1 MSINT
6 DMLRDIASFL
16 VNDKRFSA
24 QVKELDKV
32 IEYFDK
38 KSALAA
44 NLPTADQIWSIIDED
59 LDWPYEITLDA
70 PLGCTL
76 KVVTVGD
83 DVYVD
88 FYDNQTGASATS
100 CHFLFWNEDMTSA
113 DIEKH
118 CQEYDYWADH
128 FEFVEQYMTIAWLV
142 IVCFVVMVAVLT
154 IGFLCGYW

>member
-1 MSINT
+1 MNINT

-16 VNDKRFSA
+16 ANDRRFSCQIA
-24 QVKELDKV
+24 ELGKV

-38 KSALAA
+38 KQSVK

-76 KVVTVGD
+76 KAVTVGD

-88 FYDNQTGASATS
+88 FYDNQAGALATK
-100 CHFLFWNEDMTSA
+100 HFIFWNEDMTSA

-128 FEFVEQYMTIAWLV
+128 FEFVE
-142 IVCFVVMVAVLT
+142 
-154 IGFLCGYW
+154 

>member
-1 MSINT
+1 MNINT
-6 DMLRDIASFL
+6 DILRGIVSFL
-16 VNDKRFSA
+16 AENEQFGDDWSEEIV
-24 QVKELDKV
+24 ELDKA

-38 KSALAA
+38 KESAK
-44 NLPTADQIWSIIDED
+44 NLPTSDQIWSIIDED
-59 LDWPYEITLDA
+59 LDWPYEITLNA

-88 FYDNQTGASATS
+88 FYDNQAGASQLAKQAGNSRRELTATKQ
-100 CHFLFWNEDMTSA
+100 HFLFWNEDMTSA

-128 FEFVEQYMTIAWLV
+128 FEFGEE
-142 IVCFVVMVAVLT
+142 
-154 IGFLCGYW
+154 

>member
-1 MSINT
+1 MNINT

-16 VNDKRFSA
+16 ADDRRFSC
-24 QVKELDKV
+24 QIVELDKV
-32 IEYFDK
+32 IKFFDK
-38 KSALAA
+38 KQSVK

-59 LDWPYEITLDA
+59 RRFSCHWPYEITLDA

-76 KVVTVGD
+76 KVVTVGN
-83 DVYVD
+83 DVYVE
-88 FYDNQTGASATS
+88 FYDKGRFN

-128 FEFVEQYMTIAWLV
+128 FEFL
-142 IVCFVVMVAVLT
+142 
-154 IGFLCGYW
+154 

>member
-1 MSINT
+1 MNINT
-6 DMLRDIASFL
+6 DKLRGIASFL
-16 VNDKRFSA
+16 AEDEQLYSDNWSEEIA
-24 QVKELDKV
+24 ELDKV

-38 KSALAA
+38 KQSVK

-70 PLGCTL
+70 PLGCIL

-88 FYDNQTGASATS
+88 FYDKGRFS

-118 CQEYDYWADH
+118 CQEYDYWADNY
-128 FEFVEQYMTIAWLV
+128 EVIA
-142 IVCFVVMVAVLT
+142 
-154 IGFLCGYW
+154 

>member
-1 MSINT
+1 MMDININT
-6 DMLRDIASFL
+6 DILRGIASFL
-16 VNDKRFSA
+16 AYNEQYGDDWTE
-24 QVKELDKV
+24 ELAELYKV
-32 IEYFDK
+32 IELLDK
-38 KSALAA
+38 KQSVK

-76 KVVTVGD
+76 KAVTVDD

-88 FYDNQTGASATS
+88 FYDNDTREKQ
-100 CHFLFWNEDMTSA
+100 HFLFWNEDMTSA

-128 FEFVEQYMTIAWLV
+128 FEFL
-142 IVCFVVMVAVLT
+142 
-154 IGFLCGYW
+154 

>member
-1 MSINT
+1 MNINT

-16 VNDKRFSA
+16 ADDRRFPACFASRQFPTGIDSCQLA
-24 QVKELDKV
+24 ELDKV
-32 IEYFDK
+32 IEFLDK
-38 KSALAA
+38 KQSVK

-59 LDWPYEITLDA
+59 EITLDA

-88 FYDNQTGASATS
+88 FYDNVAQEKR
-100 CHFLFWNEDMTSA
+100 HFLFWNEDMTSA

-128 FEFVEQYMTIAWLV
+128 FEFVE
-142 IVCFVVMVAVLT
+142 
-154 IGFLCGYW
+154 

>member
-1 MSINT
+1 MNSYINT
-6 DMLRDIASFL
+6 DTLRSVASFL
-16 VNDKRFSA
+16 ADDRRSSYQIA
-24 QVKELDKV
+24 ELDKV
-32 IEYFDK
+32 IEFFDK
-38 KSALAA
+38 KQSVK

-88 FYDNQTGASATS
+88 FHDNDRCFS
-100 CHFLFWNEDMTSA
+100 HYFLFWNENMTSA

-118 CQEYDYWADH
+118 CQDYDYWADH
-128 FEFVEQYMTIAWLV
+128 FEFL
-142 IVCFVVMVAVLT
+142 
-154 IGFLCGYW
+154 

>member
-1 MSINT
+1 MNINT
-6 DMLRDIASFL
+6 DKLRGIASFL
-16 VNDKRFSA
+16 AEDEQLYDDDWSEEIV
-24 QVKELDKV
+24 ELAKV

-38 KSALAA
+38 KQSVK

-59 LDWPYEITLDA
+59 LDWPFSIKLDA
-70 PLGCTL
+70 PLGCDM
-76 KVVTVGD
+76 KIVSVGN

-88 FYDNQTGASATS
+88 FYDKGRFS

-128 FEFVEQYMTIAWLV
+128 FEFVE
-142 IVCFVVMVAVLT
+142 
-154 IGFLCGYW
+154 

>member
-1 MSINT
+1 MNINT
-6 DMLRDIASFL
+6 DKLRGIASFL
-16 VNDKRFSA
+16 AEDEQLYSDNWSEEIA
-24 QVKELDKV
+24 ELDKV

-38 KSALAA
+38 KQSVK

-70 PLGCTL
+70 PLGCIL

-88 FYDNQTGASATS
+88 FYDKGRFS

-128 FEFVEQYMTIAWLV
+128 FEFVE
-142 IVCFVVMVAVLT
+142 
-154 IGFLCGYW
+154 